1 MVSFDSRGK
10 FAREQIAQHVGDGD
24 AAPERGDLDPAAQL
38 RRHVDG
44 EPRGEPSALLSRAA
58 LSAALIQRSGSAGR
72 EATRRL
78 AAAGVPVELHSYPGA
93 IHAFNGVPA
102 KAVIEGVS
110 LMINLAAV
118 TSGMTSFRLHLY
130 KTSPTAVLDNA
141 AFDLVA
147 GDRTAYVGYID
158 IPAPTD
164 LGATLFVQVDQVN
177 KRVSAPGG
185 VLYGVLQTVGG
196 YTPTS
201 SEDYTLTLRVLEA

>member
-1 MVSFDSRGK
+1 MPGNEVISVSNDISVAISRPENVTLYTAGDVIG
-10 FAREQIAQHVGDGD
+10 IAD
-24 AAPERGDLDPAAQL
+24 AGTPANA
-38 RRHVDG
+38 
-44 EPRGEPSALLSRAA
+44 
-58 LSAALIQRSGSAGR
+58 GS
-72 EATRRL
+72 
-78 AAAGVPVELHSYPGA
+78 A

-110 LMINLAAV
+110 LMIFLSAV

-185 VLYGVLQTVGG
+185 VLYGVLQTVGA